1 MLLRLLHP
9 LHRRIA
15 ESIAHPLAAM
25 PVERR
30 GSVGAELPCGIEH
43 VAEQGRPAKRLQDFQ
58 QVELRLPWPAA
69 RIDRKWH
76 ARIVSNAR

>member
-1 MLLRLLHP
+1 
-9 LHRRIA
+9 
-15 ESIAHPLAAM
+15 
-25 PVERR
+25 
-30 GSVGAELPCGIEH
+30 